1 MGDRPVSEEAI
12 VDTHINVL
20 SEVIGSSDEATDS
33 IVHSYTYSFSG
44 FAAKLSTA
52 EAKKLSRMEGVISVF
67 PNRYH
72 KVHTTKT
79 WDFLGLPQTAAR
91 NMKGESNIVVGLID
105 TGISPGSKSF
115 SDKGFGRPPVKWK
128 GSCKKYANFTGCNNK
143 IIGARYFK
151 LDGDTDPADILS
163 PVDVVG
169 HGTHTS
175 STLAGN
181 AVPGASLYGL
191 AKGTARGAVPSTRV
205 AMYKVCWASRGCSD
219 MDILAAFDAAIKDGV
234 DIISI
239 SIGGQGYPNYSADSI
254 AIGAFHAMKGGV
266 LTVASAGN
274 DGPGIASL
282 ENFAPWI
289 FTVGASGIDRLFKS
303 KVVLGNGRQVSGI
316 GINSFAPKK
325 RFYPLVSGADAPKDS
340 YNSVASRYCA
350 ENSLDPKIVQGKLVY
365 CELQEWGVDSFV
377 KEAGG
382 IGAILAG
389 EVASDDAQIFMAP
402 ATMVN
407 YTVGQ
412 VVSDYINSTRTPS
425 AVIYK
430 SEEVH
435 VSAPFVASFS
445 SRGPSLASNNIL
457 KPDIVAPGIDILA
470 AYTPLKSLTGLKGD
484 TQYSKFSIMSGTSMA
499 CPHVAGVAAYIK
511 SFYPSWSPAAIK
523 SAIITTATPMS
534 PKRNN
539 DQEFAYGAGQ
549 VNPRR
554 ALHPGL
560 VYDIDALGYLQF
572 LCHDGYKNSVFGNC
586 SGVAPAKGVDALNY
600 PTMQLSLKSSRNSTV
615 GVFRRR
621 VTNVGPANS
630 IYTPTITAPQGV
642 QITVKPTSL
651 NFTKTNQ
658 MKSFSVTVKANPLGD
673 QQDLLMSASLEWRSS
688 AGKYRVRSPIVIYN
702 PNSLSII
709 R

>member
-1 MGDRPVSEEAI
+1 
-12 VDTHINVL
+12 
-20 SEVIGSSDEATDS
+20 
-33 IVHSYTYSFSG
+33 
-44 FAAKLSTA
+44 
-52 EAKKLSRMEGVISVF
+52 
-67 PNRYH
+67 
-72 KVHTTKT
+72 
-79 WDFLGLPQTAAR
+79 
-91 NMKGESNIVVGLID
+91 
-105 TGISPGSKSF
+105 
-115 SDKGFGRPPVKWK
+115 
-128 GSCKKYANFTGCNNK
+128 
-143 IIGARYFK
+143 
-151 LDGDTDPADILS
+151 
-163 PVDVVG
+163 
-169 HGTHTS
+169 
-175 STLAGN
+175 
-181 AVPGASLYGL
+181 
-191 AKGTARGAVPSTRV
+191 
-205 AMYKVCWASRGCSD
+205 
-219 MDILAAFDAAIKDGV
+219 
-234 DIISI
+234 
-239 SIGGQGYPNYSADSI
+239 
-254 AIGAFHAMKGGV
+254 MKGGV

-274 DGPGIASL
+274 DGPSIGSL

-289 FTVGASGIDRLFKS
+289 FTVGASGIDRLFRS
-303 KVVLGNGRQVSGI
+303 KVVLGNGKQVSGI

-325 RFYPLVSGADAPKDS
+325 RLYPLVSGVDAPKDS

-350 ENSLDPKIVQGKLVY
+350 ENSLDPEIVRGKLVY

-382 IGAILAG
+382 IGTILAG
-389 EVASDDAQIFMAP
+389 EVASDSAQIFMAP

-445 SRGPSLASNNIL
+445 SRGPSLASNKIL

-539 DQEFAYGAGQ
+539 DAEFAYGAGQ
-549 VNPRR
+549 VNPKR

-560 VYDIDALGYLQF
+560 VYDIDAQGYLQF
-572 LCHDGYKNSVFGNC
+572 LCHEGYKNNVFGNC
-586 SGVAPAKGVDALNY
+586 SSVAPAKGVDALNY
-600 PTMQLSLKSSRNSTV
+600 PTMQLSLKSSRNATI

-621 VTNVGPANS
+621 VTNVGPPNS
-630 IYTPTITAPQGV
+630 IYTPTIKAPQGV

-651 NFTKTNQ
+651 NFTRINQ
-658 MKSFSVTVKANPLGD
+658 MKSFYVTVKANPLGD
-673 QQDLLMSASLEWRSS
+673 QQDLLMSCSLEWRSS
-688 AGKYRVRSPIVIYN
+688 AGKYIVRSPIVIYN
-702 PNSLSII
+702 PNSLFIN
-709 R
+709 RQ